1 MGGIQPKRE
10 LTEMNERDIARAKSK
25 LRGAK
30 VSRVSCHLMSNKAD
44 DKFTVTHRKSSR
56 LHTVQSIT
64 LMPAEKIF
72 FALNGKDGQADR
84 RVSICQYFEEFH
96 GSTVTK
102 PRLPCIQVSFLFR
115 FFWNVWTRADNQYG
129 KKAYVPLEF
138 VELTEWNSLPPL
150 KLSPDQTA
158 E

>member
-1 MGGIQPKRE
+1 
-10 LTEMNERDIARAKSK
+10 MNERDIARAKSK

-30 VSRVSCHLMSNKAD
+30 ASRLLLSVQDIKAD
-44 DKFTVTHRKSSR
+44 NQFTVTHRKSSR

-102 PRLPCIQVSFLFR
+102 PRLPCIQVSFCCRKFQ
-115 FFWNVWTRADNQYG
+115 TRADERYG

>member
-1 MGGIQPKRE
+1 
-10 LTEMNERDIARAKSK
+10 
-25 LRGAK
+25 
-30 VSRVSCHLMSNKAD
+30 
-44 DKFTVTHRKSSR
+44 
-56 LHTVQSIT
+56 
-64 LMPAEKIF
+64 MPAEKIF

-102 PRLPCIQVSFLFR
+102 PRLPCIQVSCFLLI
-115 FFWNVWTRADNQYG
+115 VWTRANKQYG